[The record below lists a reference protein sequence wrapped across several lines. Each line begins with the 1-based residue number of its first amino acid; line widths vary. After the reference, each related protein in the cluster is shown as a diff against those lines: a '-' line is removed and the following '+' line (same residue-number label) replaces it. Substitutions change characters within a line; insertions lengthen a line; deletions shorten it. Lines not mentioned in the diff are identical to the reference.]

1 MGQRGSNAANSEVYG
16 DMQVQHVWQF
26 KFTKDIPVGIYA
38 SLLVS
43 DLPHND
49 GVEVS
54 FVHAYPHLPANLL
67 HLLSADRARPVVRIQ
82 IKLRT

>member
-16 DMQVQHVWQF
+16 DMHVWQF
-26 KFTKDIPVGIYA
+26 MFTKDIPVGIHA

-49 GVEVS
+49 GIEVS
-54 FVHAYPHLPANLL
+54 FVHAYPHLPAYLL
-67 HLLSADRARPVVRIQ
+67 HLLSADRARPVVGIQ
-82 IKLRT
+82 IKLCT